1 MFLRCSFPIINSKTL
16 IVAVETS
23 PFAFAVQSDCVRRP
37 IGLRSPSDQIAFA
50 VQSDCVRR
58 PIRRRS
64 LADDFRLGFARYEY
78 GFLCAKTV
86 PVGAFGG
93 FSVVGNRLVRRNVM
107 QEVVR
112 TLVVVDAAAVVLQ
125 SVAHHKVVYVQQQ
138 VVRRNLL
145 EHLLRYLH
153 RRRLVLHYHARL
165 QVAVVQHAVGAQL
178 LVADA
183 EAHLVSHERGGV
195 ALVLYQIVD
204 EVLAH
209 PLLGRERY
217 VAVAQNV
224 EDAGLFFRAR

>member
-1 MFLRCSFPIINSKTL
+1 MCKNRACRGVCRC
-16 IVAVETS
+16 
-23 PFAFAVQSDCVRRP
+23 
-37 IGLRSPSDQIAFA
+37 
-50 VQSDCVRR
+50 
-58 PIRRRS
+58 
-64 LADDFRLGFARYEY
+64 
-78 GFLCAKTV
+78 
-86 PVGAFGG
+86 
-93 FSVVGNRLVRRNVM
+93 FSVVGNRLVGRYVL

-112 TLVVVDAAAVVLQ
+112 ALIVVDAAAVVLQ
-125 SVAHHKVVYVQQQ
+125 SVAHDEVVYVQQQ

-165 QVAVVQHAVGAQL
+165 QVAVVEYAVGAQL

-183 EAHLVSHERGGV
+183 EAHLVRHERGWV
-195 ALVLYQIVD
+195 ALVFYQVVD
-204 EVLAH
+204 EVLAY

>member
-1 MFLRCSFPIINSKTL
+1 MS
-16 IVAVETS
+16 
-23 PFAFAVQSDCVRRP
+23 SDTERDP
-37 IGLRSPSDQIAFA
+37 IGLRTPSDQIASAVRSDGVRSPMTFA
-50 VQSDCVRR
+50 WTLHGMSMVFYVQKPCLSGCLSV
-58 PIRRRS
+58 
-64 LADDFRLGFARYEY
+64 
-78 GFLCAKTV
+78 
-86 PVGAFGG
+86 
-93 FSVVGNRLVRRNVM
+93 FSVVGNRLVGRYVL

-112 TLVVVDAAAVVLQ
+112 ALVVVDAATVVLQ
-125 SVAHHKVVYVQQQ
+125 SVAHHEVVYVQQQ

-183 EAHLVSHERGGV
+183 EAHLVRHERGRV